1 MSDANQ
7 PKVLVIDDDEL
18 MLTVVRKMLEGQGLS
33 VDVAQSAREALD
45 RLPKNG
51 YNAILCD
58 MLMPGM
64 SGAEFYQ
71 QVNKEFPEYKR
82 RVVFLTGDIASEA
95 TWEFIEERHLPY
107 VLKPFGAR
115 ELHQKLRE
123 LVGEPFFAP
132 SSPEK
137 PSNQRRH
144 RRIVVKA
151 AIQVR
156 KKRWAT
162 RGPEITAVSNV
173 SKEGV
178 YFVTN
183 RQYRVGTEVQVS
195 FPYTGPQDIE
205 QEGYV
210 VRVDE
215 RRGGRWGVAIALGP
229 AAVAFRSGLAGGPEE
244 RRRQRILAMA
254 DLAGQRPQAHAGIE
268 EVADVADLKRKM
280 ESEREQARRLAE
292 ELADLSASHERV
304 AAQRDHLAAEEA
316 HFKLQLRELTAAKAT
331 LTQMTRDLKQHMQKL
346 QKQLA
351 VSEGYRFQATHDSLT
366 GVWNRAAILDILR
379 GELQRA
385 QREGIQVG
393 VVLADLDHFKAV
405 NDTYGHLAGDAML
418 REAGRRMASC
428 VRLYDSVGRY
438 GGEEFLIVLPA
449 CNVTSTLN
457 QAERIRACLSEEP
470 VNTREGRISSTM
482 SLGVAAGSGEN
493 EMETLLR
500 AADAALYRAKRAG
513 RNRAEVAAAMEAHA
527 PHLLAS
533 EAQPKGE
540 EARAGPTS

>member
-18 MLTVVRKMLEGQGLS
+18 MLTIVRKMLEGQGLS

-82 RVVFLTGDIASEA
+82 RIVFLTGDIASEA

-144 RRIVVKA
+144 RRIAVKA
-151 AIQVR
+151 AIRVR

-162 RGPEITAVSNV
+162 RGPEIIAVSNV

-195 FPYTGPQDIE
+195 FGDYI
-205 QEGYV
+205 
-210 VRVDE
+210 
-215 RRGGRWGVAIALGP
+215 
-229 AAVAFRSGLAGGPEE
+229 
-244 RRRQRILAMA
+244 
-254 DLAGQRPQAHAGIE
+254 
-268 EVADVADLKRKM
+268 RK
-280 ESEREQARRLAE
+280 
-292 ELADLSASHERV
+292 
-304 AAQRDHLAAEEA
+304 
-316 HFKLQLRELTAAKAT
+316 
-331 LTQMTRDLKQHMQKL
+331 
-346 QKQLA
+346 
-351 VSEGYRFQATHDSLT
+351 
-366 GVWNRAAILDILR
+366 
-379 GELQRA
+379 
-385 QREGIQVG
+385 
-393 VVLADLDHFKAV
+393 
-405 NDTYGHLAGDAML
+405 
-418 REAGRRMASC
+418 
-428 VRLYDSVGRY
+428 
-438 GGEEFLIVLPA
+438 
-449 CNVTSTLN
+449 
-457 QAERIRACLSEEP
+457 
-470 VNTREGRISSTM
+470 
-482 SLGVAAGSGEN
+482 
-493 EMETLLR
+493 
-500 AADAALYRAKRAG
+500 
-513 RNRAEVAAAMEAHA
+513 
-527 PHLLAS
+527 
-533 EAQPKGE
+533 
-540 EARAGPTS
+540 